1 MTLKIKHKYLN
12 SQTIALLA
20 MVFLLSSCSIFNK
33 APKQEEYTW
42 DIEWEDEKST
52 RIISRDAI
60 HGVSDKLTNYYE
72 SWLGVPHR
80 MGGMTKQGV
89 DCSGFV
95 LNVYK
100 DVYGIKLP
108 RTASQM
114 SQAVRKINR
123 NEMKEGDLVFFARGT
138 SKPHHV
144 GIYLKDNNFVH
155 TSTSRGV
162 TISNLEDKY
171 WANLFSFCG
180 RHPSRE

>member
-1 MTLKIKHKYLN
+1 MSPNIKHKYLN

-20 MVFLLSSCSIFNK
+20 MVFLLSSCSIFTK
-33 APKQEEYTW
+33 TSKQEEYTW

-114 SQAVRKINR
+114 SQAVKKINR
-123 NEMKEGDLVFFARGT
+123 NEMKEGDLIFFARGT

-162 TISNLEDKY
+162 TISSLEDKY

-180 RHPSRE
+180 RHPSRQ

>member
-1 MTLKIKHKYLN
+1 MNLNLNTNYFNLK
-12 SQTIALLA
+12 TIALIV

-33 APKQEEYTW
+33 TPKQEEYTW

-52 RIISRDAI
+52 RIIQKEEVKIRDT
-60 HGVSDKLTNYYE
+60 KLADYYE

-114 SQAVRKINR
+114 SQTVSKINR
-123 NEMKEGDLVFFARGT
+123 NEMKEGDLIFFARGT

-180 RHPSRE
+180 RHPSRQ

>member
-1 MTLKIKHKYLN
+1 MNLNLNTNYFNLK
-12 SQTIALLA
+12 TIALIV
-20 MVFLLSSCSIFNK
+20 MVFLLSSCSIFTK
-33 APKQEEYTW
+33 TPKQEEYTW

-52 RIISRDAI
+52 RIIQKEEVKIRDT
-60 HGVSDKLTNYYE
+60 KLADYYE
-72 SWLGVPHR
+72 SWLGTPHR

-108 RTASQM
+108 RTAAQM
-114 SQAVRKINR
+114 SQTVRKINR
-123 NEMKEGDLVFFARGT
+123 NEMKEGDLIFFARGT

-180 RHPSRE
+180 RHPSRQ

>member
-1 MTLKIKHKYLN
+1 MRPNIKHKYLN

-20 MVFLLSSCSIFNK
+20 MVFLLSSCSIFTK
-33 APKQEEYTW
+33 TSKQEEYTW

-52 RIISRDAI
+52 RIIRKEEVKIRDT
-60 HGVSDKLTNYYE
+60 KLADYYE

-95 LNVYK
+95 YNVYSE
-100 DVYGIKLP
+100 VYGIKLS

-114 SQAVRKINR
+114 SQAVKKINR
-123 NEMKEGDLVFFARGT
+123 NEMKEGDLIFFARGT

>member
-1 MTLKIKHKYLN
+1 MNLNLNTNYFNLK
-12 SQTIALLA
+12 TIAIIV
-20 MVFLLSSCSIFNK
+20 MVFLLSSCSIFTK
-33 APKQEEYTW
+33 TSKQEDYTW
-42 DIEWEDEKST
+42 EIEWEDEKST

-80 MGGMTKQGV
+80 IGGMTKQGV

-95 LNVYK
+95 YNVYSQ
-100 DVYGIKLP
+100 VYGIKLP
-108 RTASQM
+108 RTANEM
-114 SQAVRKINR
+114 SLVVNKVNR

>member
-1 MTLKIKHKYLN
+1 MNLNLNTNYFNLK
-12 SQTIALLA
+12 TIALIV
-20 MVFLLSSCSIFNK
+20 MVFLLSSCSIFTK
-33 APKQEEYTW
+33 TPKQEEYTW

-52 RIISRDAI
+52 RIIQKEEVKIRDT
-60 HGVSDKLTNYYE
+60 KLADYYE

>member
-1 MTLKIKHKYLN
+1 MSPNIKHKYLN

-20 MVFLLSSCSIFNK
+20 MVFLLSSCSIFTK
-33 APKQEEYTW
+33 TSKQEEYTW

-95 LNVYK
+95 YNVYA

-114 SQAVRKINR
+114 SQAVKKINR
-123 NEMKEGDLVFFARGT
+123 NEMKEGDLIFFARGT

-180 RHPSRE
+180 RHPSRQ

>member
-1 MTLKIKHKYLN
+1 
-12 SQTIALLA
+12 
-20 MVFLLSSCSIFNK
+20 MVFLLSSCSIFTK
-33 APKQEEYTW
+33 TPKQEEYTW

-52 RIISRDAI
+52 RIIRKEEVKIRDI
-60 HGVSDKLTNYYE
+60 KLATYYE
-72 SWLGVPHR
+72 SWLGTPHR

-123 NEMKEGDLVFFARGT
+123 NEMKEGDLIFFARGT

-180 RHPSRE
+180 RHPSFP

>member
-1 MTLKIKHKYLN
+1 MNLNLNTNYFNLK
-12 SQTIALLA
+12 TIALIV
-20 MVFLLSSCSIFNK
+20 MVFLLSSCSIFTK
-33 APKQEEYTW
+33 TPKQEEYTW

-52 RIISRDAI
+52 RIIQKEEVKIRDT
-60 HGVSDKLTNYYE
+60 KLADYYE
-72 SWLGVPHR
+72 SWLGTPHR

-114 SQAVRKINR
+114 SQTVRKINR
-123 NEMKEGDLVFFARGT
+123 NEMKEGDLIFFARGT

-180 RHPSRE
+180 RHPSRQ